1 MVQQLLK
8 MEPPKSSDEYKNI
21 APLYD
26 VVLGSSLLTIRK
38 EVCRI
43 ARRRRFRNIVDICCG
58 TGQQCIM
65 LNELGFKVT
74 GIDLSPGMIE
84 VARRKSPKDIRYYV
98 EDGTALHFDDH
109 VFDCAILSFSLH
121 EKDETIRGRIIEEA
135 LRVLTPDGRM
145 ILVDYLTPRHFRSAM
160 ASVFIN
166 VVERLAGK
174 SHHRSYKRFMRAG
187 ALESLV
193 AHHRL
198 TATHTRKYHLGATAL
213 MEVERGR

>member
-1 MVQQLLK
+1 MQQLLK

-26 VVLGSSLLTIRK
+26 VVLSSSLLTIRK

-84 VARRKSPKDIRYYV
+84 VARRKSQRLNIRYYV

-121 EKDETIRGRIIEEA
+121 EKDEASRGRIIEEA
-135 LRVLTPDGRM
+135 LRVVTPDGRM
-145 ILVDYLTPRHFRSAM
+145 ILVDYLSPRHFKSVL

-166 VVERLAGK
+166 VIERLAGK
-174 SHHRSYKRFMRAG
+174 SHHRNFKQFMREG

-198 TATHTRKYHLGATAL
+198 TATHTRKYHFGATAL
-213 MEVERGR
+213 MEVARER